1 VISTAEVSKADNASL
16 GSILIVDDD
25 RSVADT
31 FSRLLTLEGYEVT
44 TALDPAVGL
53 ELAESIRPGAIILDL
68 RMPLI
73 SGIQF
78 LRAVRARPSLAHI
91 PIAIVTGDFFLSDDL
106 MAEVATLGAEL
117 RFKPMWVEDLV
128 ELARTLTPR

>member
-1 VISTAEVSKADNASL
+1 MISTAEVSKADNASL

-106 MAEVATLGAEL
+106 MAEVGTLGAEL

>member
-1 VISTAEVSKADNASL
+1 MISTAEVPTADNASL

>member
-1 VISTAEVSKADNASL
+1 VISTAEVPTADNASL